1 MILCMNDTKRG
12 GGTQGPVS
20 FSAKPSGGTVGV
32 VVVVVVIG
40 PVAVCIQNVI
50 SNKVASETV
59 I

>member
-1 MILCMNDTKRG
+1 MNDTKRG

>member
-1 MILCMNDTKRG
+1 MNDTKRG

-20 FSAKPSGGTVGV
+20 FSAKPSGGTV
-32 VVVVVVIG
+32 VVVVIE